1 MVTPFLQK
9 DVDGNK
15 IEKSLDEY
23 NDEEKKEFQL
33 NSKLM
38 CILACAMDRTEFNII
53 CQCKTAKEVLDMTPQ
68 FPGVPLTIRQTAEY
82 S

>member
-1 MVTPFLQK
+1 MTWYLKSIDLEVWKIISYGYTFPTK

-38 CILACAMDRTEFNII
+38 YIIACAMDRTEFNII
-53 CQCKTAKEVLDMTPQ
+53 CQCKTAKEVWM
-68 FPGVPLTIRQTAEY
+68 
-82 S
+82 